1 MKAENAK
8 GNENNKSR
16 RIGDLLTA
24 GVFLLF
30 VFGIGIM
37 TIATKDREF
46 SEMENRTLAQRPVLT
61 LESVKKGEYTDKL
74 ETYLSDQV
82 FLKDP
87 FVSIKTDFDR
97 LLGKSFQNGVYLT
110 HDSDGSLRFLQQ
122 YTENP
127 AQLDENVDYINEFAE
142 SVDIPVDFILVP
154 NAQCALAEQLPSSA
168 LCDDQNKSFERVAQR
183 LSDRVNFYPMNT
195 EAAGLVGSES
205 AYYRTDHH
213 WTSLGA
219 WNAVNAYLA
228 ASGQKNILPEYQSES
243 IPDFYGTLY
252 SKAPS
257 AFTEPDPLWLYTN
270 PNGEYTVTWLP
281 EGRTA
286 DSIID
291 RSFFEKKDKYAGFL
305 GGNFTRVDI
314 TSNTEGERV
323 LIVKDSYANA
333 AMQFFIDQY
342 SRITMLDMRYYRMQ
356 LQTVAELCEEMQADR
371 VILLYNMDFLNED
384 RNFVWLT

>member
-1 MKAENAK
+1 MKAEKAK
-8 GNENNKSR
+8 ENKS
-16 RIGDLLTA
+16 RIGDLITA
-24 GVFLLF
+24 GVFLIF
-30 VFGIGIM
+30 VFGIGA
-37 TIATKDREF
+37 ATLISKDRDF
-46 SEMENRTLAQRPVLT
+46 SEMENRTLAQPPELT
-61 LESVKKGEYTDKL
+61 LESVKNGEFTGKL

-82 FLKDP
+82 FFKDP

-110 HDSDGSLRFLQQ
+110 RDSDGSLRFLQQ
-122 YTENP
+122 YTENT
-127 AQLDENVDYINEFAE
+127 AQIEENVSYINEFAE
-142 SVDIPVDFILVP
+142 SLDIPVDFILVP
-154 NAQCALAEQLPSSA
+154 NAQCALANKLPASA
-168 LCDDQNKSFERVAQR
+168 VCDDQNESFKLVAKK
-183 LSDRVNFYPMNT
+183 LTGKVNFYPMNLSTSGLIGT
-195 EAAGLVGSES
+195 EN

-213 WTSLGA
+213 WTSIGA
-219 WNAVNAYLA
+219 WNAVNSYLA
-228 ASGQKNILPEYQSES
+228 ASGQQNILPDYQSES

-257 AFTEPDPLWLYTN
+257 AATEPDPLWLYTN
-270 PNGEYTVTWLP
+270 PDGRYSVTWLP

-314 TSNTEGERV
+314 TSDNQGEKV

-333 AMQFFIDQY
+333 AMQFLIDQY
-342 SRITMLDMRYYRMQ
+342 SEITMIDLRYYRMQ
-356 LQTVAELCEEMQADR
+356 MQTVAELCEEKKVDR

-384 RNFVWLT
+384 TNFIWLT

>member
-1 MKAENAK
+1 MKAEKAK
-8 GNENNKSR
+8 ENKS
-16 RIGDLLTA
+16 RIGDLITA

-30 VFGIGIM
+30 VFGIGA
-37 TIATKDREF
+37 ATLISKDRDF
-46 SEMENRTLAQRPVLT
+46 SEMENRTLAQRPELT
-61 LESVKKGEYTDKL
+61 LESVKNGEFTGKL

-82 FLKDP
+82 FFKDP

-110 HDSDGSLRFLQQ
+110 RDSDGSLRFLQQ
-122 YTENP
+122 YTENT
-127 AQLDENVDYINEFAE
+127 AQIEENVSYINEFAE
-142 SVDIPVDFILVP
+142 SVDVPVDFILVP
-154 NAQCALAEQLPSSA
+154 NAQCALANKLPASA
-168 LCDDQNKSFERVAQR
+168 VCDDQNESFRLVAEK

-195 EAAGLVGSES
+195 EAAGLMGSET

-219 WNAVNAYLA
+219 WNAVNSYLA
-228 ASGQKNILPEYQSES
+228 ASGQQNILPDYQSES

-257 AFTEPDPLWLYTN
+257 AATEPDPLWLYTN
-270 PNGEYTVTWLP
+270 PEGRYSVTWLP
-281 EGRTA
+281 DGRTA
-286 DSIID
+286 DSIIG

-314 TSNTEGERV
+314 TSDNQGEKV

-333 AMQFFIDQY
+333 AMQFLIDQY
-342 SRITMLDMRYYRMQ
+342 SEITMIDLRYYRMQ
-356 LQTVAELCEEMQADR
+356 MQTVAELCEEKKVDR

-384 RNFVWLT
+384 TNFIWLT